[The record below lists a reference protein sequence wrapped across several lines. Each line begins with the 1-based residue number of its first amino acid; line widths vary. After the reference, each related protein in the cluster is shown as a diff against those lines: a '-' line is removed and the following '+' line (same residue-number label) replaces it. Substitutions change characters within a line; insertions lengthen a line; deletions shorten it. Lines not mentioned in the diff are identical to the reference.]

1 MTASIRLA
9 ILAVSLLAL
18 AGCSIHVKGKDGAD
32 GRDGRLVQI
41 ERDNRLAL
49 ESLRP
54 GMGLREVQG
63 VMPHEPDFS
72 EALTVDGASYRA
84 LFYRTQ
90 RVARD
95 GAITRDET
103 TPLVF
108 RNGELTGWGE
118 TVWSELTGRPLAGE

>member
-18 AGCSIHVKGKDGAD
+18 GGSSIHVKGKDGAD

-49 ESLRP
+49 ESLRL
-54 GMGLREVQG
+54 GMGLREVQE

-72 EALTVDGASYRA
+72 EAFTVDGATYRA

-95 GAITRDET
+95 GVTTRDET

-108 RNGELTGWGE
+108 RSGELTGWGE
-118 TVWSELTGRPLAGE
+118 TAWFELTGRPPAGD